1 MAYREL
7 NSLRLKEEYCNKPK
21 DKNCPI
27 HKTCYD
33 DEFQCQYWKQVFI
46 NPTKKGTKQWKIDLS
61 LEFLDIPQ
69 RK

>member
-21 DKNCPI
+21 GKDCPI

-33 DEFQCQYWKQVFI
+33 DEFQCRYCVF
-46 NPTKKGTKQWKIDLS
+46 QHIDCY
-61 LEFLDIPQ
+61 
-69 RK
+69 RKNDYNCKDGIEE

>member
-1 MAYREL
+1 MGYRQL

-33 DEFQCQYWKQVFI
+33 DEFQCRYWKQIFI
-46 NPTKKGTKQWKIDLS
+46 NPAKKGTNNA
-61 LEFLDIPQ
+61 
-69 RK
+69 R